1 MIARGRRCRVR
12 PSFAGTSG
20 DRDELP
26 GGFDDDGLRIWLIVP
41 APNGAR
47 CLEVPADAPLWQEFR
62 SAVSTERLNRPS
74 ANRKRPRSISRG
86 FQSIR
91 GAICGAVGAAESST
105 RHRHACGPVGGQPAR
120 APLVREPPWLDHV
133 LDAADLSAPRLM
145 RVAVQPSLELS
156 VAVVSGRPWN
166 NPHRLSLSRVPRST
180 RSPYDAPPRFVIRPA
195 RSALFVSRSMNSC
208 SLSAMGTMTS
218 VVSGCR

>member
-1 MIARGRRCRVR
+1 MAPSGPSRRRKRSESTRAQAQAQTGAGWWNTGTHGPVVGAPKCRGCRRNAMIARSRRCPVR
-12 PSFAGTSG
+12 RSFAGTSG
-20 DRDELP
+20 DRDELR
-26 GGFDDDGLRIWLIVP
+26 GRFHGDALRTPMIVP

-91 GAICGAVGAAESST
+91 GAIRGSVGAAESST

-120 APLVREPPWLDHV
+120 APLVRELPWLGHV
-133 LDAADLSAPRLM
+133 LDAADLSAPRRM
-145 RVAVQPSLELS
+145 RVAV
-156 VAVVSGRPWN
+156 
-166 NPHRLSLSRVPRST
+166 
-180 RSPYDAPPRFVIRPA
+180 
-195 RSALFVSRSMNSC
+195 
-208 SLSAMGTMTS
+208 
-218 VVSGCR
+218 

>member
-1 MIARGRRCRVR
+1 MQSVSPTKATEFKPKRRHAQLGGLSKPETPALKPVPRQAQRSGRLGHGGWWSERRRAVV
-12 PSFAGTSG
+12 AGQTRWFSG
-20 DRDELP
+20 AGEVVCGRFSRRSDDPEELP
-26 GGFDDDGLRIWLIVP
+26 PSCRDDGFWRPMIVP

-91 GAICGAVGAAESST
+91 GAILGSVGAAESST

-120 APLVREPPWLDHV
+120 APLVREPPWLGHV
-133 LDAADLSAPRLM
+133 LDAADLSAPRRM
-145 RVAVQPSLELS
+145 RVAV
-156 VAVVSGRPWN
+156 
-166 NPHRLSLSRVPRST
+166 
-180 RSPYDAPPRFVIRPA
+180 
-195 RSALFVSRSMNSC
+195 
-208 SLSAMGTMTS
+208 
-218 VVSGCR
+218 